1 MGVRKLCNVPTAAGR
16 AGALEWAYANS
27 ARLWYA
33 RRAAASLGGMRP
45 TCSHARSL
53 AATCRVRS
61 CLRLSECE
69 ALQMDGAVPLPLPP
83 SSPPSSM
90 SYQQGEA
97 DVDVSPSVGD
107 NEFDSLARRPQQP
120 DLRAVEV
127 RAASTVLQLFDRERH
142 WGVAGCAL
150 PHVGVWSLLEAQAV
164 VALVLEDDGD
174 SVPDL
179 ADRPRAVLNEFPAL
193 LDVGATAAPDAI
205 CLGRRMKRPAALAAA
220 DLAAVA
226 AAFVAAVAATLA
238 AAALGAAGLDPDAF
252 APAALAFAALAAAAL
267 APAGL
272 GLAALAPA
280 ALASVAFA
288 YAVLF
293 LAAIAPVAL
302 VFAAR
307 APAALAPAALAFAAL
322 AAAALAPAALAPLLT
337 RKPKNPVVGSPSV
350 SVVSPHCSQESPMN
364 STHTSHTARSEAT
377 HCVPLYCDL
386 DAAHLESR
394 VRAGCRVVASSGLAI
409 ADFLVIMLGGFTAKR
424 CRTCGLLKFGRQ
436 GPGED
441 VCRCCACVSTT
452 CSHTPGNC
460 LQRIKTHGAHRCPSC
475 LKVYGIKRRE
485 RLRGNQSAI
494 LNIDGQ
500 LHPML
505 MNTNDVD
512 EHRDTA
518 TCVADL
524 IPSGA
529 MLAWVVLFHDWI
541 WLWDSHA
548 LSWRLLKLQ
557 PC

>member
-1 MGVRKLCNVPTAAGR
+1 
-16 AGALEWAYANS
+16 
-27 ARLWYA
+27 
-33 RRAAASLGGMRP
+33 
-45 TCSHARSL
+45 
-53 AATCRVRS
+53 
-61 CLRLSECE
+61 
-69 ALQMDGAVPLPLPP
+69 
-83 SSPPSSM
+83 M

-280 ALASVAFA
+280 ALASVA
-288 YAVLF
+288 
-293 LAAIAPVAL
+293 
-302 VFAAR
+302 
-307 APAALAPAALAFAAL
+307 
-322 AAAALAPAALAPLLT
+322 
-337 RKPKNPVVGSPSV
+337 
-350 SVVSPHCSQESPMN
+350 ESP
-364 STHTSHTARSEAT
+364 T
-377 HCVPLYCDL
+377 P
-386 DAAHLESR
+386 
-394 VRAGCRVVASSGLAI
+394 SS
-409 ADFLVIMLGGFTAKR
+409 
-424 CRTCGLLKFGRQ
+424 
-436 GPGED
+436 
-441 VCRCCACVSTT
+441 S
-452 CSHTPGNC
+452 
-460 LQRIKTHGAHRCPSC
+460 
-475 LKVYGIKRRE
+475 
-485 RLRGNQSAI
+485 
-494 LNIDGQ
+494 
-500 LHPML
+500 
-505 MNTNDVD
+505 
-512 EHRDTA
+512 
-518 TCVADL
+518 
-524 IPSGA
+524 
-529 MLAWVVLFHDWI
+529 
-541 WLWDSHA
+541 
-548 LSWRLLKLQ
+548 
-557 PC
+557 

>member
-267 APAGL
+267 QH
-272 GLAALAPA
+272 
-280 ALASVAFA
+280 
-288 YAVLF
+288 Y
-293 LAAIAPVAL
+293 
-302 VFAAR
+302 
-307 APAALAPAALAFAAL
+307 
-322 AAAALAPAALAPLLT
+322 
-337 RKPKNPVVGSPSV
+337 
-350 SVVSPHCSQESPMN
+350 
-364 STHTSHTARSEAT
+364 
-377 HCVPLYCDL
+377 
-386 DAAHLESR
+386 
-394 VRAGCRVVASSGLAI
+394 
-409 ADFLVIMLGGFTAKR
+409 
-424 CRTCGLLKFGRQ
+424 
-436 GPGED
+436 
-441 VCRCCACVSTT
+441 
-452 CSHTPGNC
+452 
-460 LQRIKTHGAHRCPSC
+460 
-475 LKVYGIKRRE
+475 
-485 RLRGNQSAI
+485 
-494 LNIDGQ
+494 
-500 LHPML
+500 
-505 MNTNDVD
+505 
-512 EHRDTA
+512 
-518 TCVADL
+518 
-524 IPSGA
+524 
-529 MLAWVVLFHDWI
+529 
-541 WLWDSHA
+541 
-548 LSWRLLKLQ
+548 
-557 PC
+557 

>member
-1 MGVRKLCNVPTAAGR
+1 
-16 AGALEWAYANS
+16 
-27 ARLWYA
+27 
-33 RRAAASLGGMRP
+33 
-45 TCSHARSL
+45 
-53 AATCRVRS
+53 
-61 CLRLSECE
+61 
-69 ALQMDGAVPLPLPP
+69 
-83 SSPPSSM
+83 M

-205 CLGRRMKRPAALAAA
+205 RLGWRMKRPAALAAA

-280 ALASVAFA
+280 ALASVALA

-307 APAALAPAALAFAAL
+307 APAALAPAALAFAALAAAALAPAALIAAAL

-386 DAAHLESR
+386 DPQRTLNLVCAL
-394 VRAGCRVVASSGLAI
+394 VVA
-409 ADFLVIMLGGFTAKR
+409 
-424 CRTCGLLKFGRQ
+424 
-436 GPGED
+436 
-441 VCRCCACVSTT
+441 
-452 CSHTPGNC
+452 
-460 LQRIKTHGAHRCPSC
+460 
-475 LKVYGIKRRE
+475 
-485 RLRGNQSAI
+485 
-494 LNIDGQ
+494 
-500 LHPML
+500 
-505 MNTNDVD
+505 
-512 EHRDTA
+512 
-518 TCVADL
+518 
-524 IPSGA
+524 
-529 MLAWVVLFHDWI
+529 
-541 WLWDSHA
+541 
-548 LSWRLLKLQ
+548 
-557 PC
+557 